1 MAHASRGSLEGG
13 GHAELHLVHASLQ
26 VKLL

>member
-1 MAHASRGSLEGG
+1 MALASRGSLEGG
-13 GHAELHLVHASLQ
+13 GHAELHLVHAPLE